1 MSTRYVWGRYDLG
14 QSEQVISA
22 TSTETELPPCLSCDK
37 VDHVSTSG
45 QNFNLYLKTRGYQSG
60 EIIVYANTE
69 YTFDA
74 AKKKYVIPT
83 TGNYQSIRR
92 PLNSGSDAEIWSP
105 TSIAVAP
112 ESGEEPVAIYITIGE
127 RESSQM
133 YMIKLNAL
141 QMSRDVYWSCYFVG
155 GDHVGVSFT
164 STPPDLPYEDYLSP
178 KGFSYFSV
186 GKGSLVSDV
195 SGTSQS
201 TYPSDG
207 VQGSYWYTYQGSD
220 NIDPSACSIPASIM
234 GGTAINITVTP
245 GTGKVYGGTVSYQ
258 YQVKLGSGAWTTIAT
273 TSATSR
279 SYTVPYGTASIQ
291 VRVRAKDNIGFTSST
306 YVTSSRVNVIN
317 NQPPTAPGSIDVTN
331 VVAGQQATI
340 TLTAATDP
348 DGTIAS
354 YVYERS
360 VDGSAW
366 QQIANVNS
374 LTQTDTISADWGTV
388 AYRAKAVDDDGASG
402 PYVTS
407 STTVVNSGW
416 VIISGPAA
424 DMGNKPAPFDFE
436 FSVSVTGQTS
446 VDAIS
451 VVATLDG
458 ESIYTGTPNS
468 GAEVSIP
475 IDTRL
480 LAAGAHTI
488 EVNATKENYLEAN
501 GSYAFD
507 VPAITLP
514 DGGKAE
520 QLQNPGGDV
529 VFPYTLARLVIGK
542 DGKDV
547 NELLESLLALPLAK
561 IETGSYTGTG
571 TYGAGKPIT
580 LTFEFEPLIV
590 IVQGNLNTTGNVAG
604 RTAVFVRPQTKCL
617 SIGADTIRILT
628 ATWNEV
634 TLSWYETSGGAYQL
648 NASDQPYSYV
658 AIG

>member
-1 MSTRYVWGRYDLG
+1 MSTRYVWGRYDLK
-14 QSEQVISA
+14 QSEQVITA
-22 TSTETELPPCLSCDK
+22 TSTETALPPCLSCDK
-37 VDHVSTSG
+37 VDHASTWE
-45 QNFNLYLKTRGYQSG
+45 QMLKLYLKTSGYQAG

-133 YMIKLNAL
+133 YMIKLNAR
-141 QMSRDVYWSCYFVG
+141 QMSRDVYWFCYFVG
-155 GDHVGVSFT
+155 GDHVEVSFT
-164 STPPDLPYEDYLSP
+164 STPPDLPYADYLDP

-195 SGTSQS
+195 SGSSQS
-201 TYPSDG
+201 SYPSDG

-220 NIDPSACSIPASIM
+220 NIDPSACSIPATIN
-234 GGTAINITVTP
+234 GGTAIKITVTP

-291 VRVRAKDNIGFTSST
+291 VRVRAMDYIGFTSST

-317 NQPPTAPGSIDVTN
+317 NQPPTAPGSIDVTG

-424 DMGNKPAPFDFE
+424 DMGSQPKPFTFTITP
-436 FSVSVTGQTS
+436 SISGTTTS
-446 VDAIS
+446 DQITVD
-451 VVATLDG
+451 VTLDG
-458 ESIYTGTPNS
+458 SSIYNEAVAPGT
-468 GAEVSIP
+468 EIELE

-480 LAAGAHTI
+480 MRTGDHAISVSATCASFLPAANEYSFSVPVITI
-488 EVNATKENYLEAN
+488 
-501 GSYAFD
+501 
-507 VPAITLP
+507 P
-514 DGGKAE
+514 DGGRMD
-520 QLQNPGGDV
+520 QLEGPDGEV
-529 VFPYTLARLVIGK
+529 IFPITLARAVAG
-542 DGKDV
+542 
-547 NELLESLLALPLAK
+547 LENYSVESKVHPGAY
-561 IETGSYTGTG
+561 TGSG
-571 TYGAGKPIT
+571 TYGSGNPNSLT
-580 LTFEFEPLIV
+580 LEFEPKMV
-590 IVQGNLNTTGNVAG
+590 IVQGTSG
-604 RTAVFVRPQTKCL
+604 RMAVMIKPSGVGI
-617 SIGADTIRILT
+617 SIGASDSTTLNV
-628 ATWNEV
+628 TWDGESV
-634 TLSWYETSGGAYQL
+634 SWYNAVNAANQMNTNNET
-648 NASDQPYSYV
+648 YSYT
-658 AIG
+658 AFG